1 MLFGMDVQMSTSLSF
16 FKFVDPNFFS
26 RRVRMRLFKQVEA
39 KIMQEDDNQ
48 AVPLFSRS
56 GVQGDVNKTSKC
68 NDRGNTTTI
77 FIPYCVRLV
86 T

>member
-1 MLFGMDVQMSTSLSF
+1 
-16 FKFVDPNFFS
+16 
-26 RRVRMRLFKQVEA
+26 MRLFEQVGA

-68 NDRGNTTTI
+68 NGRWNTTTI
-77 FIPYCVRLV
+77 FIPYFVRLV